1 MITFPLFMEHKRLKK
16 EVRVIGIDDISFDK
30 FNDKTTKI
38 LGIIYR
44 GGHFMDGVVS
54 ETVRVDGSDS
64 TEKIIDMIKNSR
76 FCKQIKYI
84 MLDGIA
90 VGGFNVIDVDSLSR
104 KTGIGVVVIMRDYP
118 QVKKI
123 NENLERLGMKEKI
136 PLLRNAGSIHKL
148 ELNEGVIYFQNCG
161 LRRETAEELIK
172 ITCTH
177 SLIPEPIRVAH
188 LVGQGIML
196 GESKG
201 SG

>member
-1 MITFPLFMEHKRLKK
+1 MKSRGLKK

-38 LGIIYR
+38 LGVIYR

-54 ETVRVDGSDS
+54 ETIKVDGNDS
-64 TEKIIDMIKNSR
+64 TEKIISMIINSR
-76 FCKQIKYI
+76 FSKQIKYI

-90 VGGFNVIDVDSLSR
+90 VGGFNVIDVELLSR
-104 KTGIGVVVIMRDYP
+104 KTGLGVVVVMRDYP
-118 QVKKI
+118 QIIKI
-123 NENLERLGMKEKI
+123 KQNLENLGMKEKI
-136 PLLRNAGSIHKL
+136 PLLKSAGSIHKL
-148 ELNEGVIYFQNCG
+148 DFEDGVIYFQNCG
-161 LRRETAEELIK
+161 LKKENAEELLRV
-172 ITCTH
+172 TCTH

-188 LVGQGIML
+188 LMGQGIVL